1 MKNKQAVLKNL
12 NETKKQ
18 QIKFTVKKLE
28 ACKKENTSFTILKT
42 LQNTLDS

>member
-28 ACKKENTSFTILKT
+28 ACEK
-42 LQNTLDS
+42 